1 MSNKKEKM
9 LLIEACEFAPQ
20 VTVPNDLKESI
31 KLAPGKND
39 TLIVRNVPCTIL
51 NRKNLNG
58 RIYSTEVVQQAINEA
73 QEKIKQKQLLSQA
86 CEHPEG
92 SFVSPTTAS
101 HVVVNAYI
109 KPNTRLKVE
118 GEESVFDVLFMDLE
132 VLNTQEGKNLR
143 ALLEAGCSVGTSI
156 RGLGDMEG
164 DQVVEYDLL
173 GVDIVGQ
180 PSSSTYTNMPI
191 AESVKVEAVN
201 SKKLDEAYILST
213 SSTNTVRDLS
223 QAAAISAKLDEIG
236 YGTVS
241 KTSTKVDEETN
252 PKTGATTTL
261 VTLEAETND
270 ELTDLNQALVMAK
283 KAMLNPLVHVDSI
296 TIENVEEEGDETK
309 ESVEVTED
317 TVKKDGKWV
326 NKGSEGTH
334 GKFDTKKAADA
345 QRKAMFA
352 NGYGESEEDT
362 EMAICAWCG
371 EELPKD
377 VMSKEKD
384 LGYICDH
391 CKKGIESRGEELYV
405 SEAGIK
411 EAVDDKANTKPRKF
425 VLKTQNGYVAMNG
438 NAINFVKKPSEA
450 IQFVEGKE
458 DSGMVH
464 LSNIEKILDTMG
476 IYDVEKYYK
485 REGVQRKKEQPK
497 EEGLVTGD
505 INVSTGDIASGNDLS
520 LLPENNA
527 LDGTPIVN
535 YAGQP
540 QVNMSVKE
548 DTSSSKYVAI
558 VSANGGKDQSS
569 TPITATEAE
578 GVLAEVSNLYEMKQ
592 KSLGDDIRMTIQ
604 NTETGDSWLFNPAN
618 KSLDP
623 IQEALSDDTVTVN
636 DNKVTMKAD
645 EDTEITKEFD
655 NKQQAELV
663 KAGIDSEKI
672 DPAIMIKEDADK
684 RYLVGFKGPNGWIYI
699 VAPDDEYDQEHLEII
714 DREELEN
721 LKAEGVKLW
730 ELGFFD
736 KQAAEDLVH
745 ELSTEPGFENS
756 FNIEEIDV
764 NDDLSEKL
772 YKNPDEASDPYIEK
786 PLKDA
791 AIDEA
796 GEDDSVD
803 VIIHDIDWN
812 IDSFGEDNNDVQAII
827 DTIERLPEEIRFTVH
842 ASDFMGSNNV
852 KNSILA
858 KASEEKD
865 LPQIKDA
872 EINVVGLTTMSKNN
886 LL

>member
-1 MSNKKEKM
+1 MSSKKEKM

-270 ELTDLNQALVMAK
+270 ELTNLDQALVMAK

-334 GKFDTKKAADA
+334 GEFDTKKAADA

-352 NGYGESEEDT
+352 NGYGEGTDT
-362 EMAICAWCG
+362 DESVW
-371 EELPKD
+371 
-377 VMSKEKD
+377 SKQESVKESTDNEKP
-384 LGYICDH
+384 
-391 CKKGIESRGEELYV
+391 S
-405 SEAGIK
+405 
-411 EAVDDKANTKPRKF
+411 KPRKF

-505 INVSTGDIASGNDLS
+505 INVSTGDIANRNDLS

-548 DTSSSKYVAI
+548 DTSSSKYIAI
-558 VSANGGKDQSS
+558 VSANSGKDQSS

-684 RYLVGFKGPNGWIYI
+684 RYLVGFKGPNGWMYI
-699 VAPDDEYDQEHLEII
+699 VAPEDEYDQEHLEII
-714 DREELEN
+714 DREELED

-812 IDSFGEDNNDVQAII
+812 IDSFGEDHDDVQAII

-872 EINVVGLTTMSKNN
+872 EINVVGLTTMPKNN
-886 LL
+886 LN

>member
-270 ELTDLNQALVMAK
+270 ELTNLDQALVMAK

-334 GKFDTKKAADA
+334 GEFDTKKAADA

-362 EMAICAWCG
+362 DESVW
-371 EELPKD
+371 
-377 VMSKEKD
+377 SKQESVKESTDNEKP
-384 LGYICDH
+384 
-391 CKKGIESRGEELYV
+391 S
-405 SEAGIK
+405 
-411 EAVDDKANTKPRKF
+411 KPRKF

-497 EEGLVTGD
+497 EEGLVTGN

-548 DTSSSKYVAI
+548 DTSLSKYVAI

-569 TPITATEAE
+569 TPITATEAK

-772 YKNPDEASDPYIEK
+772 YRNPDEASDPYIEK

-812 IDSFGEDNNDVQAII
+812 IDSFGEDNDDVQAII

-872 EINVVGLTTMSKNN
+872 EINVVGLTTMPKNN

>member
-1 MSNKKEKM
+1 MSSKKEKM

-270 ELTDLNQALVMAK
+270 ELTNLDQALVMAK

-334 GKFDTKKAADA
+334 GEFDTKKAADA

-352 NGYGESEEDT
+352 NGYGEGTDT
-362 EMAICAWCG
+362 DESVW
-371 EELPKD
+371 
-377 VMSKEKD
+377 SKQESVKESTDNEKP
-384 LGYICDH
+384 
-391 CKKGIESRGEELYV
+391 S
-405 SEAGIK
+405 
-411 EAVDDKANTKPRKF
+411 KPRKF

-505 INVSTGDIASGNDLS
+505 INVSTGDIANGNDLS

-535 YAGQP
+535 CAGQP

-548 DTSSSKYVAI
+548 DTSSSKYIAI
-558 VSANGGKDQSS
+558 VSANSGKDQSS

-684 RYLVGFKGPNGWIYI
+684 RYLVGFKGPNGWMYI
-699 VAPDDEYDQEHLEII
+699 VAPEDEYDQEHLEII
-714 DREELEN
+714 DREELED

-812 IDSFGEDNNDVQAII
+812 IDSFGEDHDDVQAII

-872 EINVVGLTTMSKNN
+872 EINVVGLTTMPKNN
-886 LL
+886 LN